1 MSVKK
6 YYYFGKN
13 QLYPICR
20 SITGQGVKKTLKLIQ
35 KEFNFLKI
43 KKVKSGTKAY
53 DWVIPSEWNIKDAFF
68 LDKNNKKFA
77 SFKKNNLHIVGYSE
91 PVNKYVK
98 KNELIKHLHSYPLQ
112 PNAIPYITSYYK
124 KNWGFCVN
132 NNDKKKIINEYS
144 AQDKFKVL
152 IKSNLNKNGFLHYGE
167 LILKG
172 KSKEEILISTNICH
186 PSMANNELS
195 GPIVSMSLIN
205 FFSKKKLNKTI
216 RFLFLPETIG
226 SIYYLSKNINS
237 LKKNI
242 IGGYN
247 LSCIGDDRMHSCI
260 LSKYENTHSDK
271 ALISSYK
278 KLGIKFKKFSF
289 LKRGSDERQ
298 FNSPGIDL
306 PIASISRTKFDE
318 FPEYHTSMDNFK
330 IVTLSG
336 ISGGFD
342 VTKNAIEILQ
352 KKTIPISKYK
362 CEPFMSKRKLY
373 PHLSKKNNKKIP
385 KYTMDFLQY
394 ADGKNDLEDISKLL
408 NITFS
413 QCNKICIKLKVKKL
427 IN

>member
-68 LDKNNKKFA
+68 LDKNKKKFA

-205 FFSKKKLNKTI
+205 FFSKKN
-216 RFLFLPETIG
+216 
-226 SIYYLSKNINS
+226 
-237 LKKNI
+237 
-242 IGGYN
+242 
-247 LSCIGDDRMHSCI
+247 
-260 LSKYENTHSDK
+260 
-271 ALISSYK
+271 
-278 KLGIKFKKFSF
+278 
-289 LKRGSDERQ
+289 
-298 FNSPGIDL
+298 
-306 PIASISRTKFDE
+306 
-318 FPEYHTSMDNFK
+318 
-330 IVTLSG
+330 
-336 ISGGFD
+336 
-342 VTKNAIEILQ
+342 
-352 KKTIPISKYK
+352 
-362 CEPFMSKRKLY
+362 
-373 PHLSKKNNKKIP
+373 
-385 KYTMDFLQY
+385 
-394 ADGKNDLEDISKLL
+394 
-408 NITFS
+408 
-413 QCNKICIKLKVKKL
+413 
-427 IN
+427 